1 MRQATVEI
9 DTNGYT
15 PRHANHPG
23 HVMGHPGHRSGNV
36 SGRSTGLE
44 STIPIDV
51 PGSRQAA
58 TAYGHAEAADG
69 PIPDHPTRLEAVA
82 LGVPGLETSSRADL
96 RRAVDHAVMSVF
108 GLGLSDLTE
117 INRGNARVALARQ
130 TAMYLAHTV
139 GRLTLTEVG
148 EMFGRDRTTVA
159 HACAVVEDRRDEIN
173 FDRTMEVLE
182 RAVVRLLSRRP
193 PRCGFCACF
202 DA

>member
-9 DTNGYT
+9 ETHSYQRGHHQPGHDPLCHHQLGA
-15 PRHANHPG
+15 HHPG
-23 HVMGHPGHRSGNV
+23 PPPGFSNVLGSGDPP
-36 SGRSTGLE
+36 S
-44 STIPIDV
+44 
-51 PGSRQAA
+51 
-58 TAYGHAEAADG
+58 
-69 PIPDHPTRLEAVA
+69 RLEAVV
-82 LGVPGLETSSRADL
+82 LSVPGLETVSRADL

-117 INRGNARVALARQ
+117 ITRGNARVALARQ

-148 EMFGRDRTTVA
+148 DMFGRDRTTVA
-159 HACAVVEDRRDEIN
+159 HACAVVEDRRDDIN

-182 RAVVRLLSRRP
+182 RAVVRLLSRRA